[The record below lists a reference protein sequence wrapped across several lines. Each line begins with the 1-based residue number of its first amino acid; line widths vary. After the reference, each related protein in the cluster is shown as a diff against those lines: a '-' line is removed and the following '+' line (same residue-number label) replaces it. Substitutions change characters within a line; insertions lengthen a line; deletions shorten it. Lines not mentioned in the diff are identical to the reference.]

1 MIVEE
6 FKAFWLR
13 CMLWG
18 FWVLTGQLGERIS
31 VLVCGVTLGLFLG
44 STCPLSLEH
53 Q

>member
-13 CMLWG
+13 VYALG
-18 FWVLTGQLGERIS
+18 VLGADGATGERIS

-44 STCPLSLEH
+44 STCLP
-53 Q
+53 